1 MAQETLLTSDE
12 RATVMRLAQQD
23 SLDGKRARA
32 LLAVDAGETQAAAAR
47 DTGLTAGQ
55 VHYFL
60 NKFREQRLGAFPAG
74 ALTAVAE
81 TVAADAV
88 AEAAI
93 EAAVET
99 TAEEVERV
107 SELLEE
113 IDTLVEELEEAA
125 APHTKSGDTAYTPL
139 GMLKLVRSY
148 VSRYTPDVQIAV
160 LEQFEDMSRED
171 LMDLETW
178 KGIAYMIAYSAQFQ
192 AGQTRERLN
201 EQMPE
206 PLKPDTILNFV
217 RNTADRFTPAIAKD
231 LAGNLQSASR
241 EDLMDPDT
249 WKGMLYMLGYSA
261 QFQAA
266 QTKDRLNE
274 QLPGPLKPDT
284 WINLVRSGV
293 DRVTPD
299 VARQILASFEGATR
313 EDLLDPDTWKGVW
326 YMLNYSLQFQ
336 AQQLRARLLGEQP
349 EGDDTGEAAA

>member
-1 MAQETLLTSDE
+1 MAQETLLSSDE
-12 RATVMRLAQQD
+12 RVTVTRLAQQD
-23 SLDGKRARA
+23 SLNGRRAKA
-32 LLAVDAGETQAAAAR
+32 LLAVDAGETQAAAAE
-47 DTGLTAGQ
+47 TAGLTAGQ
-55 VHYFL
+55 VQYFL
-60 NKFREQRLGAFPAG
+60 QKFRDQRLAAFPAG
-74 ALTAVAE
+74 ALAAATAGEATDTAE
-81 TVAADAV
+81 PAV
-88 AEAAI
+88 KA
-93 EAAVET
+93 

-113 IDTLVEELEEAA
+113 IDTLVEEL
-125 APHTKSGDTAYTPL
+125 KDTAPPVAKAEETTYTPL
-139 GMLKLVRSY
+139 GMLKLVRGY

-217 RNTADRFTPAIAKD
+217 RSTADRFTPAIAKD
-231 LAGNLQSASR
+231 LAGNLQNASR

-261 QFQAA
+261 QFQAT

-299 VARQILASFEGATR
+299 VARQIVASFEGATR

-349 EGDDTGEAAA
+349 ESDTTGEAAA

>member
-1 MAQETLLTSDE
+1 MAQETLLSSDE
-12 RATVMRLAQQD
+12 RATVTRLAQQD
-23 SLDGKRARA
+23 SLNGKRAKA
-32 LLAVDAGETQAAAAR
+32 LLAIDAGQTQAAAAEAA
-47 DTGLTAGQ
+47 GLTAGQ
-55 VHYFL
+55 VQYFL
-60 NKFREQRLGAFPAG
+60 QKFREQRLNAFPAG
-74 ALTAVAE
+74 ALTSLTAASE
-81 TVAADAV
+81 AADA
-88 AEAAI
+88 ATEA
-93 EAAVET
+93 

-113 IDTLVEELEEAA
+113 IDTLVEELEETAPPAA
-125 APHTKSGDTAYTPL
+125 GKEEIAYTPL
-139 GMLKLVRSY
+139 GMLKLVRGY
-148 VSRYTPDVQIAV
+148 VSRYTPDVQITV

-217 RNTADRFTPAIAKD
+217 RSTADRFTPAIAKD
-231 LAGNLQSASR
+231 LAGNLQNASR
-241 EDLMDPDT
+241 DDLMDPDT

-261 QFQAA
+261 QFQAT

-349 EGDDTGEAAA
+349 EGNDAGEAAV